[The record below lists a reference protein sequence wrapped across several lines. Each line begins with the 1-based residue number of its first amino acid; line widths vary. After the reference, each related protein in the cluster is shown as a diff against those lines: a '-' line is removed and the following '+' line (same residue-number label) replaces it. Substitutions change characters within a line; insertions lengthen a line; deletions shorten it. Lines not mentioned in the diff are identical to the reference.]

1 MDYRK
6 VLESR
11 EYDFLRNDLFL
22 KDNILFLTVSGSY
35 AYGVERHFICNYFYL
50 FYSKYLIELP

>member
-11 EYDFLRNDLFL
+11 EYDFLRNDPLL
-22 KDNILFLTVSGSY
+22 KDNILFLTVAGS
-35 AYGVERHFICNYFYL
+35 H
-50 FYSKYLIELP
+50 K

>member
-11 EYDFLRNDLFL
+11 EYDFLRNDPLL
-22 KDNILFLTVSGSY
+22 KDNILFLIVAGS
-35 AYGVERHFICNYFYL
+35 H
-50 FYSKYLIELP
+50 K